1 MYTILL
7 NESNELTTSIRERIM
22 QRSKLVD
29 SLHFLVDPTYK
40 GIDMSDFTVMMEYIT
55 PVSREYKTEYL
66 VKSDELY
73 KNKLEYKLPFDTDL
87 TREAG
92 KIEVQ
97 LTFVKVALDADG
109 NAKQY
114 VRKTSPTTINIVPI
128 TAWSNVIADSAL
140 TALDQRLIQV
150 NAAIE
155 AINDMNNYLDEA
167 KADNIVIDKE
177 TNTIQLTANGNPIGD
192 SRELPTNVHDCG
204 IESFV
209 VSVDDEII
217 ITLTTGQVINLG
229 QIIGASSATF
239 IPHIS
244 DDLVLSWSND
254 KGLENPAPVDLSPF
268 NNWEE
273 LGDDG
278 EEPTQYTWEFI

>member
-7 NESNELTTSIRERIM
+7 NDTNELITSVRERIM

-40 GIDMSDFTVMMEYIT
+40 GIDMSDFTVMMEYVT

-73 KNKLEYKLPFDTDL
+73 KEKLEYKLPFDTYL

-97 LTFVKVALDADG
+97 LTFAKVELDADG

-114 VRKTSPTTINIVPI
+114 IRKTSPATITIVPI
-128 TAWSNVIADSAL
+128 SAWSDIVADSAL

-150 NAAIE
+150 DAMINAANE
-155 AINDMNNYLDEA
+155 MNNYLYET
-167 KADNIVIDKE
+167 KADNIIVNKA
-177 TNTIQLTANGNPIGD
+177 TNTIQLTANGTPIGNAVEY
-192 SRELPTNVHDCG
+192 STCG
-204 IESFV
+204 IKDFHI
-209 VSVDDEII
+209 DENDNIT
-217 ITLTTGQVINLG
+217 ITLTNGTVIDLG
-229 QIIGASSATF
+229 NIEGASGATF
-239 IPHIS
+239 VPHI
-244 DDLVLSWSND
+244 DEDKILTWTND
-254 KGLENPAPVDLSPF
+254 KGLENPEPVDLNPF
-268 NNWEE
+268 DEWTDV
-273 LGDDG
+273 GDAG
-278 EEPTQYTWEFI
+278 EATSQYTWEFI